1 LLKSIGQYH
10 ASLNQLASCI
20 AISFILLYNEPIVFF
35 TLFSSRFREANSFSI
50 FTKKVRQEVGKM
62 LVLGMSQH
70 DIARELNVSQP
81 TINRDI
87 AVMQESARED
97 LKTHVQKAL
106 PHTHLIC
113 SRGIDQVLMTA
124 WAIVSTAKN
133 DYIKIHALNLIHQCY
148 ITKQNLST
156 DGTVING
163 ALELIQ
169 KSKRELQKLEGD
181 ISVES
186 SDTEMIQ
193 EEVF

>member
-1 LLKSIGQYH
+1 MRHKK
-10 ASLNQLASCI
+10 
-20 AISFILLYNEPIVFF
+20 IVEY
-35 TLFSSRFREANSFSI
+35 R
-50 FTKKVRQEVGKM
+50 RQEIGKM

-70 DIARELNVSQP
+70 DIARELNGSQP

-113 SRGIDQVLMTA
+113 SRGIDQVLKTA

-181 ISVES
+181 TSVES
-186 SDTEMIQ
+186 SDTERIQ
-193 EEVF
+193 GEVF

>member
-1 LLKSIGQYH
+1 
-10 ASLNQLASCI
+10 
-20 AISFILLYNEPIVFF
+20 
-35 TLFSSRFREANSFSI
+35 
-50 FTKKVRQEVGKM
+50 M

-113 SRGIDQVLMTA
+113 SRGVDQVLKTA

-133 DYIKIHALNLIHQCY
+133 DYIKIHALNLIHAAY

-156 DGTVING
+156 DGTTING
-163 ALELIQ
+163 ALELIN
-169 KSKRELQKLEGD
+169 KSKEDLKALQQED
-181 ISVES
+181 IR
-186 SDTEMIQ
+186 
-193 EEVF
+193 EEVVL